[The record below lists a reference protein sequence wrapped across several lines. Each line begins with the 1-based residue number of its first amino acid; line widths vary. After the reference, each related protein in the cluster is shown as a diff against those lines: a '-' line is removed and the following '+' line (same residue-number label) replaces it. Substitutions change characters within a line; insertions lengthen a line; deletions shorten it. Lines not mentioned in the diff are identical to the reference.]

1 MKDSIEVKH
10 ELTFDELP
18 NFFWSGARDRWVN
31 ATENQREKVWDLILD
46 VFGGDDQIPSETDIN
61 DFVWFECDDVF
72 DEDDDEEIDEAKIR
86 RSCRSDEE
94 VKTDYS
100 GGFTDCMKA
109 VDKMLETYYENGQ
122 VEILVTDNGI
132 ATVTVFPEKGSDET
146 VTVQLDYPHDKA
158 ILMDDQNHAKSVAV
172 DVDKTDFDKLGKA
185 IIDLVDGQL
194 KTTEGKKQPK
204 PMKKMKPK
212 MRKSNIDHI

>member
-1 MKDSIEVKH
+1 MYVKK
-10 ELTFDELP
+10 ELGFDDLW
-18 NFFWSGARDRWVN
+18 NFFWSGARDRWED
-31 ATENQREKVWDLILD
+31 ATDDQKKRVWDLIQD
-46 VFGGDDQIPSETDIN
+46 VFSDDIPTETEIN
-61 DFVWFECDDVF
+61 DFVWFECDDIF
-72 DEDDDEEIDEAKIR
+72 NEKDDEDEEIDEAKIR

-194 KTTEGKKQPK
+194 KTTEGKKQQLK

-212 MRKSNIDHI
+212 MRKSNISHI

>member
-1 MKDSIEVKH
+1 MYVKK
-10 ELTFDELP
+10 ELGFDDLW
-18 NFFWSGARDRWVN
+18 NFFWSGARDRWED
-31 ATENQREKVWDLILD
+31 ATDDQKKRVWDLIQD
-46 VFGGDDQIPSETDIN
+46 VFSDDIPTETEIN
-61 DFVWFECDDVF
+61 DFVWFECDDIF
-72 DEDDDEEIDEAKIR
+72 NEKDDEDEEIDEAKIR

-194 KTTEGKKQPK
+194 KTTEGKKQQPK